1 METMHYRLRCLAC
14 GEPRPEHPTGVR
26 LHCDCADPPRGLL
39 RAEYGERFAP
49 GSERG
54 VFRYRSWLPIRR
66 SAPPPAA
73 HPQSTPGPVAYRSR
87 ELARRIGL
95 DRLVVL
101 FSGYWPE
108 RGAHCE
114 TCSFKELEA
123 LAVSA
128 RLPEG
133 ELRPLVVASAGNTGR
148 AFHTVCSRNAT
159 PAVVVV
165 PEAALPALWT
175 TAPVARGVTLVAVT
189 GGADYAD
196 AIRIAGMIAQL
207 PGYLAEGGAHN
218 VARRDGMGTTFL
230 AGVECAGVLP
240 RHYVQAVGSGTGAIA
255 AWEMAQRLVRD
266 ARFGS
271 DVPRMHLAQN
281 RPFTIMADAW
291 QRRSRRLPTLDEAQ
305 AKQRI
310 AAMSAGVLSNRN
322 PPYAVAGGL
331 YDALTASAG
340 AMYRVTNR
348 QAARAGALFAASEGC
363 DIDPAAA
370 VAVAALQ
377 QAVARG
383 AVGRAETVF
392 LNITG
397 GGFRRLSGERRVRR
411 LAPDLV
417 VDHRT
422 ATPSALVR
430 LLDGSGVPARE
441 VA

>member
-1 METMHYRLRCLAC
+1 MESMHYRLRCLAC
-14 GEPRPEHPTGVR
+14 GASYPEQRAGFR
-26 LHCDCADPPRGLL
+26 LQCDCAVPPRGLL
-39 RAEYGERFAP
+39 RAEYRERFVP
-49 GSERG
+49 VSENG
-54 VFRYRSWLPIRR
+54 VFRYRNWLPIRR
-66 SAPPPAA
+66 GAPWSAVLRRPA
-73 HPQSTPGPVAYRSR
+73 PGPVAYRSR

-108 RGAHCE
+108 RGAGCE

-123 LAVSA
+123 LAVTA
-128 RLPEG
+128 RLPEADR
-133 ELRPLVVASAGNTGR
+133 RPLVVASAGNTGR
-148 AFHTVCSRNAT
+148 AFHTVCSRHAV

-175 TAPVARGVTLVAVT
+175 TAPAAAETTLVAVT
-189 GGADYAD
+189 GDADYAD
-196 AIRIAGMIAQL
+196 AIRVAGMIAAL
-207 PGYLAEGGAHN
+207 PGFLAEGGAHN
-218 VARRDGMGTTFL
+218 VARRDGMGTALL
-230 AGVECAGVLP
+230 AGVECAGALP

-266 ARFGS
+266 GRFGGQ
-271 DVPRMHLAQN
+271 VPRMHLAQN

-291 QRRSRRLPTLDEAQ
+291 QRRSRQLPPLDEAQ
-305 AKQRI
+305 AKRRI
-310 AAMSAGVLSNRN
+310 AALRATVLSNRQ
-322 PPYAVAGGL
+322 PPYALAGGV
-331 YDALTASAG
+331 YDALSASAG

-348 QAARAGALFAASEGC
+348 QAEHAGALFAAVEGC

-377 QAVARG
+377 QAVACG
-383 AVGRAETVF
+383 AVGRDEMVF
-392 LNITG
+392 LNVTG
-397 GGFRRLSGERRVRR
+397 GGLRRLHGEQRTRR

-422 ATPSALVR
+422 VTDADLARRLEAVR
-430 LLDGSGVPARE
+430 APVRE

>member
-14 GEPRPEHPTGVR
+14 GEPRPEHPSGFR
-26 LHCDCADPPRGLL
+26 LHCDCAEPRGLL
-39 RAEYGERFAP
+39 RAEYRERFAP
-49 GSERG
+49 GGERG

-66 SAPPPAA
+66 STPPPGEYPPPA
-73 HPQSTPGPVAYRSR
+73 PGPAAYRSR
-87 ELARRIGL
+87 ALARHIGL

-108 RGAHCE
+108 RGVHCE

-123 LAVSA
+123 LAVTA
-128 RLPEG
+128 RLAEN
-133 ELRPLVVASAGNTGR
+133 ERRPLVVASAGNTGR
-148 AFHTVCSRNAT
+148 AFHAVCSRSAT

-175 TAPVARGVTLVAVT
+175 TAPVASAVTLVAVS
-189 GGADYAD
+189 GNADYAD
-196 AIRIAGMIAQL
+196 AIRVAGMIAGL
-207 PGYLAEGGAHN
+207 PDYLAEGGAHN
-218 VARRDGMGTTFL
+218 VARRDGMGTTLL

-266 ARFGS
+266 GRFGGE
-271 DVPRMHLAQN
+271 VPRLHLAQN

-291 QRRSRRLPTLDEAQ
+291 ERRSRRLPPLDAEQ
-305 AKQRI
+305 AKRRI
-310 AAMSAGVLSNRN
+310 AAMRAGVLSNRN
-322 PPYAVAGGL
+322 PPYALAGGL
-331 YDALTASAG
+331 YDALSASAG

-348 QAARAGALFAASEGC
+348 QAERAGALFAASEGC

-377 QAVARG
+377 QAVACG
-383 AVGRAETVF
+383 AVARDETVF

-397 GGFRRLSGERRVRR
+397 GGFRRLHGERRVRR
-411 LAPDLV
+411 LVPDLV

-422 ATPSALVR
+422 ITGAALER
-430 LLDGSGVPARE
+430 LLGEVGAPARE

>member
-1 METMHYRLRCLAC
+1 MESMHYRLHCLAC
-14 GEPRPEHPTGVR
+14 GEPRPEYRSGFR
-26 LHCDCADPPRGLL
+26 LQCDCAAPPRGLL
-39 RAEYGERFAP
+39 RAEYAARFVP
-49 GSERG
+49 GSEGG
-54 VFRYRSWLPIRR
+54 VFRYRAWLPIRR
-66 SAPPPAA
+66 SAAPAA
-73 HPQSTPGPVAYRSR
+73 AHRQAAPGPVAYRSR

-95 DRLVVL
+95 DELVVL

-108 RGAHCE
+108 RGAYCE

-123 LAVSA
+123 LAVTA
-128 RLPEG
+128 RLPE
-133 ELRPLVVASAGNTGR
+133 EERRPLVVASAGNTGR
-148 AFHTVCSRNAT
+148 AFHAVCSRNGV

-175 TAPVARGVTLVAVT
+175 TAPVASEVTLIAVA
-189 GGADYAD
+189 GDADYAD
-196 AIRIAGMIAQL
+196 AIRVAGMIADL
-207 PGYLAEGGAHN
+207 PAFLAEGGAHN
-218 VARRDGMGTTFL
+218 VARRDGMGTVML
-230 AGVECAGVLP
+230 AGVECAGALP

-266 ARFGS
+266 GRFGAR
-271 DVPRMHLAQN
+271 VPRLHLAQN

-291 QRRSRRLPTLDEAQ
+291 ERRSRHLPPLDEAQ

-310 AAMSAGVLSNRN
+310 AAMRASVLSNRN
-322 PPYAVAGGL
+322 PPYALAGGV
-331 YDALTASAG
+331 YDALSDSAG
-340 AMYRVTNR
+340 IMYRVTNR
-348 QAARAGALFAASEGC
+348 QAERAAALFAASEGC

-383 AVGRAETVF
+383 AVRRDETVF

-397 GGFRRLSGERRVRR
+397 GGLRRLHGERSVRR

-422 ATPSALVR
+422 VTAAALAR
-430 LLDGSGVPARE
+430 LLGGVGAPAQE

>member
-1 METMHYRLRCLAC
+1 MESMHYRLHCLAC
-14 GEPRPEHPTGVR
+14 GEPRPEYRSGFR
-26 LHCDCADPPRGLL
+26 LQCDCAAPPQGLL
-39 RAEYGERFAP
+39 RAEYAARFVP
-49 GSERG
+49 GSEGG
-54 VFRYRSWLPIRR
+54 VFRYRAWLPIRR
-66 SAPPPAA
+66 SAAPAA
-73 HPQSTPGPVAYRSR
+73 AHRQAAPGPVAYRSR

-95 DRLVVL
+95 DELVVL

-123 LAVSA
+123 LTVTA
-128 RLPEG
+128 RLPEQ
-133 ELRPLVVASAGNTGR
+133 ERRPLVVASAGNTGR
-148 AFHTVCSRNAT
+148 AFHAVCSRNGV

-175 TAPVARGVTLVAVT
+175 TAPVASEVTLIAVA
-189 GGADYAD
+189 GDADYAD
-196 AIRIAGMIAQL
+196 AIRVAGMIADL
-207 PGYLAEGGAHN
+207 PAFLAEGGAHN
-218 VARRDGMGTTFL
+218 VARRDGMGTVML
-230 AGVECAGVLP
+230 AGVECAGALP

-266 ARFGS
+266 GRFGGR
-271 DVPRMHLAQN
+271 VPRLHLAQN

-291 QRRSRRLPTLDEAQ
+291 ERRSRHLPPLDEAQ

-310 AAMSAGVLSNRN
+310 AAMRAGVLSNRN
-322 PPYAVAGGL
+322 PPYALAGGV
-331 YDALTASAG
+331 YDALSDSAG
-340 AMYRVTNR
+340 VMYRVTNR
-348 QAARAGALFAASEGC
+348 QAERAAALFAASEGC

-383 AVGRAETVF
+383 AVRRDETVF

-397 GGFRRLSGERRVRR
+397 GGLRRLHGERSVRR

-422 ATPSALVR
+422 VTAAALAR
-430 LLDGSGVPARE
+430 LLGGVGAPAQE

>member
-1 METMHYRLRCLAC
+1 MESMHYRLHCLAC
-14 GEPRPEHPTGVR
+14 GEPRPEYRSGFR
-26 LHCDCADPPRGLL
+26 LQCDCAAPPQGLL
-39 RAEYGERFAP
+39 RAEYAARFVP
-49 GSERG
+49 GSEGG
-54 VFRYRSWLPIRR
+54 VFRYRAWLPIRR
-66 SAPPPAA
+66 SAPPAAA
-73 HPQSTPGPVAYRSR
+73 HRQAAPGPVAYRSR

-95 DRLVVL
+95 DELVVL

-108 RGAHCE
+108 RGAYCE

-123 LAVSA
+123 LAVTA
-128 RLPEG
+128 RLPE
-133 ELRPLVVASAGNTGR
+133 EERRPLVVASAGNTGR
-148 AFHTVCSRNAT
+148 AFHAVCSRNGV

-175 TAPVARGVTLVAVT
+175 TAPVASEVTLIAVA
-189 GGADYAD
+189 GNADYAD
-196 AIRIAGMIAQL
+196 AIRVAGMIADL
-207 PGYLAEGGAHN
+207 PAFLAEGGAHN
-218 VARRDGMGTTFL
+218 VARRDGMGTVML
-230 AGVECAGVLP
+230 AGVECAGALP

-266 ARFGS
+266 GRFGGR
-271 DVPRMHLAQN
+271 VPRLHLAQN

-291 QRRSRRLPTLDEAQ
+291 ERRSRHLPPLDEAQ

-310 AAMSAGVLSNRN
+310 AAMRASVLSNRN
-322 PPYAVAGGL
+322 PPYALAGGV
-331 YDALTASAG
+331 YDALSDSAG
-340 AMYRVTNR
+340 IMYRVTNR
-348 QAARAGALFAASEGC
+348 QAERAAALFAASEGC

-383 AVGRAETVF
+383 AVRRDETVF

-397 GGFRRLSGERRVRR
+397 GGLRRLHGERSVRR

-422 ATPSALVR
+422 VTAAALAR
-430 LLDGSGVPARE
+430 LLGGVGAPAQE

>member
-1 METMHYRLRCLAC
+1 MESLHYRLRCLAC
-14 GEPRPEHPTGVR
+14 GKPHPERRSGFR
-26 LHCDCADPPRGLL
+26 LQCDCSAPPQGLL
-39 RAEYGERFAP
+39 RAEYGERFVP
-49 GSERG
+49 GGEAG
-54 VFRYRSWLPIRR
+54 VFRYRTWLPVRR
-66 SAPPPAA
+66 CAPPPAA
-73 HPQSTPGPVAYRSR
+73 PARPAPGPVAYRSR
-87 ELARRIGL
+87 ELARRLGL

-101 FSGYWPE
+101 FTGYWPE
-108 RGAHCE
+108 RGASCE

-123 LAVSA
+123 LAVTA
-128 RLPEG
+128 RLPVNE
-133 ELRPLVVASAGNTGR
+133 RRALVVASAGNTGR
-148 AFHTVCSRNAT
+148 AFHAVCSRDAV

-175 TAPVARGVTLVAVT
+175 TARAAGEATLVAVT

-196 AIRIAGMIAQL
+196 AIRVAGMIAAL

-218 VARRDGMGTTFL
+218 VARRDGMGTALL
-230 AGVECAGVLP
+230 AGVECAGTLP

-266 ARFGS
+266 GRFG
-271 DVPRMHLAQN
+271 DEVPHMHLAQN

-291 QRRSRRLPTLDEAQ
+291 ERRRRQLPPLDEEQ
-305 AKQRI
+305 AKRRI
-310 AAMSAGVLSNRN
+310 AALRARVLSNRN
-322 PPYAVAGGL
+322 PPYALAGGV
-331 YDALTASAG
+331 YDALSASAG
-340 AMYRVTNR
+340 AMYGVTNR
-348 QAARAGALFAASEGC
+348 QAERAGALFAASEGC

-383 AVGRAETVF
+383 AVERHETVF

-397 GGFRRLSGERRVRR
+397 GGARRLHGERRVRR

-417 VDHRT
+417 VDQRT
-422 ATPSALVR
+422 VTTAVLAR
-430 LLDGSGVPARE
+430 LLAGTGAPARE

>member
-1 METMHYRLRCLAC
+1 MESMHYRLHCLAC
-14 GEPRPEHPTGVR
+14 GEPRPEYRSGFR
-26 LHCDCADPPRGLL
+26 LHCDCAAPPQGLL
-39 RAEYGERFAP
+39 RAEYAARFVP
-49 GSERG
+49 GSEGG
-54 VFRYRSWLPIRR
+54 VFRYRAWLPIRR
-66 SAPPPAA
+66 SAAPAA
-73 HPQSTPGPVAYRSR
+73 AHRQAAPGPVAYRSR

-95 DRLVVL
+95 DELVVL

-108 RGAHCE
+108 RGAYCE

-123 LAVSA
+123 LAVTA
-128 RLPEG
+128 RLPE
-133 ELRPLVVASAGNTGR
+133 EERRPLVVASAGNTGR
-148 AFHTVCSRNAT
+148 AFHAVCSRNGV

-175 TAPVARGVTLVAVT
+175 TVPVASEVTLVAVA
-189 GGADYAD
+189 GNADYAD
-196 AIRIAGMIAQL
+196 AIRVAGMIADL
-207 PGYLAEGGAHN
+207 PAFLAEGGAHN
-218 VARRDGMGTTFL
+218 VARRDGMGTVML
-230 AGVECAGVLP
+230 AGVECAGALP

-266 ARFGS
+266 GRFGGR
-271 DVPRMHLAQN
+271 VPRLHLAQN

-291 QRRSRRLPTLDEAQ
+291 ERRSRHLPPLDEAQ

-310 AAMSAGVLSNRN
+310 AAMRASVLSNRN
-322 PPYAVAGGL
+322 PPYALAGGV
-331 YDALTASAG
+331 YDALSDSAG
-340 AMYRVTNR
+340 MMYRVTNR
-348 QAARAGALFAASEGC
+348 QAERAAALFAASEGC

-383 AVGRAETVF
+383 AVRRDETVF

-397 GGFRRLSGERRVRR
+397 GGLRRLHGERSVRR

-422 ATPSALVR
+422 VTAAALARR
-430 LLDGSGVPARE
+430 LGGVGAPAQE